1 MKERLNLFLVFWV
14 HSTSLTALKLLNNTL
29 FYSSQIPQLNFG
41 DGLETIG
48 DYAFSNLQI
57 YGGYIGTGLK
67 YIGTSAFN
75 SFKLELL
82 MCLGTQEECNAIE
95 ITENNDAINGKVVF
109 LRDTVG
115 ENLCVFVYDREGYF
129 LGHEQYIVGTILNM
143 IPNDYSS
150 DDYAGTIDLETG
162 KLIKDFTMPTVIL
175 LQVGGV

>member
-29 FYSSQIPQLNFG
+29 FYSSQIPQIKFG

-57 YGGYIGTGLK
+57 YGSYIGTGLK

-75 SFKLELL
+75 SFKFELL
-82 MCLGTQEECNAIE
+82 MCLGTQEEWNAVE

-109 LRDTVG
+109 LGTQTERIYVCLFMTA
-115 ENLCVFVYDREGYF
+115 RAIF
-129 LGHEQYIVGTILNM
+129 LDMNSILWEQY
-143 IPNDYSS
+143 
-150 DDYAGTIDLETG
+150 
-162 KLIKDFTMPTVIL
+162 LI
-175 LQVGGV
+175 